1 MLSDI
6 DNNASGMSDSLCLI
20 PIAIPAGIS
29 KPTSSRIT
37 RDGECIRNA
46 LLMVLA
52 TELAILRAV
61 AITLALPPHNPL
73 FKPLMACAPMLPNC
87 PGIVVN
93 AAYKLVDSDFIN
105 LIMLFPPALT
115 FLIIES
121 IAVLDT
127 IDSSRILAPTLLTP
141 VSLSSA
147 TPLNPVLVRFI
158 MPSKTDCILVR
169 MLDSPFSIPI
179 AVPSDLASPW
189 LIKTRDGLCI
199 LAAPLKLLDAALAIP
214 AAALETSPILLTMPT
229 STPTPTFLPYRSRA
243 DFSIVSE
250 IVPST

>member
-20 PIAIPAGIS
+20 PIAIPSGIQR
-29 KPTSSRIT
+29 PTSSRIT

-46 LLMVLA
+46 LRIVLA

-87 PGIVVN
+87 PGIVDN
-93 AAYKLVDSDFIN
+93 APYKLVDSDFIN
-105 LIMLFPPALT
+105 LIMLFPPVLT

-127 IDSSRILAPTLLTP
+127 IDSSSILAPTLLTP
-141 VSLSSA
+141 SSLSLA
-147 TPLNPVLVRFI
+147 TPLMPVCVRFI
-158 MPSKTDCILVR
+158 MPLNTDCILASI
-169 MLDSPFSIPI
+169 LDSPFSIPI
-179 AVPSDLASPW
+179 AVPSDMFSPW
-189 LIKTRDGLCI
+189 LINTRDGLCI
-199 LAAPLKLLDAALAIP
+199 LADLLNSLDA
-214 AAALETSPILLTMPT
+214 TSAKLDTAVDTLPVPL
-229 STPTPTFLPYRSRA
+229 STPCATPAGISSP
-243 DFSIVSE
+243 
-250 IVPST
+250 